1 VSGVAEPGQHGDP
14 FAALGLPAR
23 SGLSDEDVRA
33 AWRRIAAATHPDRED
48 GGDPAVFGAAAAAYV
63 TLRTDFGRGEALADL
78 GEVAASATRRPG
90 RHRGQRGQG
99 QRGQR
104 ERSQRER
111 GQRERSQRERGQ
123 HERSQ
128 RERGQRERSQR
139 ERSQREPDERGPG
152 ERERGERGP
161 VRRGAAGRGTAMPS
175 FRVGAGLAGS
185 RARLGA
191 GVVLVVNAA
200 AGIVGGGRGRGLLVR
215 VMVAGAASTA
225 FLAAGGSPGTVGVL
239 TGALSWLVI
248 AGLRP

>member
-99 QRGQR
+99 Q
-104 ERSQRER
+104 
-111 GQRERSQRERGQ
+111 RGQ

-215 VMVAGAASTA
+215 VMVAGAASTTA
-225 FLAAGGSPGTVGVL
+225 FLAAGWSPGTVGVL

>member
-99 QRGQR
+99 QRGQ
-104 ERSQRER
+104 
-111 GQRERSQRERGQ
+111 

-128 RERGQRERSQR
+128 RERGQR

-215 VMVAGAASTA
+215 VMVAGAASTTA
-225 FLAAGGSPGTVGVL
+225 FLAAGWSPGTVGVL

>member
-99 QRGQR
+99 QRGQH

-111 GQRERSQRERGQ
+111 GQRERSQRER
-123 HERSQ
+123 S
-128 RERGQRERSQR
+128 QRERSQR

-215 VMVAGAASTA
+215 VMVAGAASTTA
-225 FLAAGGSPGTVGVL
+225 FLAAGWSPGTVGVL

>member
-111 GQRERSQRERGQ
+111 GQRERSQRE
-123 HERSQ
+123 
-128 RERGQRERSQR
+128 
-139 ERSQREPDERGPG
+139 PDERGPG

-215 VMVAGAASTA
+215 VMVAGAASTTA
-225 FLAAGGSPGTVGVL
+225 FLAAGWSPGTVGVL